1 MSGTAPLPWFVF
13 SLALAPELV
22 AARLPGLAVPELPEG
37 ELAEALDVALVHDV
51 PSPAWGGRVARLGE
65 APGQRLPGLLR
76 AVPAPLWEPVAR
88 MEALLGGATGE
99 RTVRLR
105 TASGALRTA
114 RAFSPAAPGSPGTG
128 PVSVAFL
135 VALARAAEHAGL
147 PSAYVERL
155 QAEAHLVHTVQ
166 QAGGR

>member
-13 SLALAPELV
+13 SLALAPGPV
-22 AARLPGLAVPELPEG
+22 SARLQGLPVPELPEG
-37 ELAEALDVALVHDV
+37 ELAEALDVGLVHDV
-51 PSPAWGGRVARLGE
+51 PSPEWGGRVARLVE

-76 AVPAPLWEPVAR
+76 AVPAPLWEQVAR
-88 MEALLGGATGE
+88 MEALLGGATEE

-114 RAFSPAAPGSPGTG
+114 RAFSPAVPNGPGAG

-147 PSAYVERL
+147 PAAYVERL

-166 QAGGR
+166 QSRDR